1 MSQPTSGSRLG
12 FVSTNLRNVAIVLLL
27 AGVVA
32 FVPGGEALSRT
43 LILVISLGFLSG
55 IAFLVYRLYR
65 DQQLMLASLSDGRR
79 GLLYSAVG
87 LIALLIA
94 GYEEF
99 SGFGGGLF
107 VWLALMLAAAG
118 AIFWV
123 VRDANRYG

>member
-1 MSQPTSGSRLG
+1 M
-12 FVSTNLRNVAIVLLL
+12 RNVAIVLIL

-32 FVPGGEALSRT
+32 FVPGGAAFSRT
-43 LILVISLGFLSG
+43 LILVVSLGFLSG

-65 DQQLMLASLSDGRR
+65 DQQLMLASLSDARR

-99 SGFGGGLF
+99 SGFAGGLV